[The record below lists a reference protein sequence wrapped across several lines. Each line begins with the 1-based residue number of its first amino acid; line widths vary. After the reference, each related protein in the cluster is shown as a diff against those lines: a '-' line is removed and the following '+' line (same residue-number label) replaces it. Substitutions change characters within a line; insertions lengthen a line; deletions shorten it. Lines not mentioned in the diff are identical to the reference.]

1 MHISFSLAVFEGEI
15 SVSCNRV
22 MESVFR
28 LTVWLHKDPGV
39 LISKKA
45 SFLSRTSRNVLYMYQ
60 QEKNKQT
67 NKQEIS
73 NFLLKA

>member
-1 MHISFSLAVFEGEI
+1 MHISFSLAVFEGQI

-45 SFLSRTSRNVLYMYQ
+45 SFLSRTSRNVLYVYQ
-60 QEKNKQT
+60 QEKKQT

>member
-39 LISKKA
+39 LMSKKA
-45 SFLSRTSRNVLYMYQ
+45 SFLSRTSRNVLYVYQ
-60 QEKNKQT
+60 QEKKQT